1 MEERKP
7 LEKVEDYIAQG
18 DLYSAQNLLNMID
31 EESGKKQYLQS
42 RVYKEKRWYNEQRK
56 SLKAAV
62 RAEPQNR
69 EYKKE
74 LTELLEFSKT
84 SEYKKRYSAPQWV
97 KRRDFVSIAV
107 SIVMVVKKLCYIKTK
122 FTKDSFRA

>member
-84 SEYKKRYSAPQWV
+84 SEYKKTVQRPPMGETT
-97 KRRDFVSIAV
+97 RFCFDCCFD
-107 SIVMVVKKLCYIKTK
+107 CYGC
-122 FTKDSFRA
+122 